1 MKKMIITFCL
11 GIFFLIP
18 LSVTHA
24 LDFGTNVLVQATDKQ
39 LLKMKLDDEA
49 LTIFL
54 IDTSGNMQNK
64 DKQTTIDLI
73 NRFAVESEQARIAV
87 IAYDNDSQVLVAPT
101 TDSTVILEKLSTLES
116 SGESNLTA
124 GLKTAEELIK
134 QSQNQKANI
143 FIIADNAP
151 TAGDMLKKGTYTSKD
166 SHSYKY
172 ANAANEYAKQLKKS
186 KVSIRT
192 LIYLARVAKS
202 TQAQT
207 QRFFENIQ
215 NDGFFDISKSQ
226 TLDFLFERTKSDQT
240 ILTGQFDYGVR
251 LMVIEMHRHNFII
264 LIIILSSLVM
274 LIKIKLCLIILV

>member
-1 MKKMIITFCL
+1 MIITFCL

-101 TDSTVILEKLSTLES
+101 TDSTVIREKLSTLES

-151 TAGDMLKKGTYTSKD
+151 TAGDTLKKGTYTSKD

-172 ANAANEYAKQLKKS
+172 ANAADAYAFEIAVGIVPDSFIVTTEGYEYHNMTEEAIRQ
-186 KVSIRT
+186 VVDSIEWEDYYNYKIT
-192 LIYLARVAKS
+192 PYEGTDEEFDKLILIYDGRLRQRNSDSRVD
-202 TQAQT
+202 
-207 QRFFENIQ
+207 E
-215 NDGFFDISKSQ
+215 G
-226 TLDFLFERTKSDQT
+226 E
-240 ILTGQFDYGVR
+240 
-251 LMVIEMHRHNFII
+251 IEP
-264 LIIILSSLVM
+264 VQG
-274 LIKIKLCLIILV
+274 